1 MNLVT
6 VVMPYF
12 KKKNYIITSIK
23 SVLAQTYKNFELIIV
38 YDDEDMT
45 DLEIIE
51 NIKKKDARIKII
63 VNSKNIG
70 AGPSRNKAIEI
81 ARGDFLAFLDSDD
94 IWEKKKIEIQI
105 KFMLENNFD
114 FSCTSYFIIDEF
126 DNIIDFRRTRQ
137 ILTYSMLLKSC
148 DVGLSTVML
157 KRKLITAE
165 SQFVDLKT
173 KEDFV
178 LWLNI
183 TKKNVNIYGI
193 DQGLCSWR
201 KTHKSLS
208 ANVFQKLFDGF
219 LVYNKYMKFNL
230 LKSLYY
236 LAILSINYLKKRY

>member
-12 KKKNYIITSIK
+12 KKKNYVITSIK

-63 VNSKNIG
+63 VNSKNLG

-105 KFMLENNFD
+105 NFMLENNFD
-114 FSCTSYFIIDEF
+114 FSSTSYFIIDEF

-137 ILTYSMLLKSC
+137 IVTYNTLLKSC

-165 SQFVDLKT
+165 SQFVGLKT

-178 LWLNI
+178 LWLII
-183 TKKNVNIYGI
+183 TKKNINIYGI

-201 KTHKSLS
+201 KTKKSLS
-208 ANVFQKLFDGF
+208 TNVFQKLFDGF

-230 LKSLYY
+230 LKSMYY

>member
-1 MNLVT
+1 MNLVS

-12 KKKNYIITSIK
+12 KKKNYVITSIK

-51 NIKKKDARIKII
+51 NLKTKDARIKII
-63 VNSKNIG
+63 VNSKNLG

-114 FSCTSYFIIDEF
+114 FSSTSYFIIDEF
-126 DNIIDFRRTRQ
+126 DNIIDFRRTRE
-137 ILTYSMLLKSC
+137 IVTFSTLLKSC

-165 SQFVDLKT
+165 RQFAGLKT

-183 TKKNVNIYGI
+183 TKKNINIYGI

-201 KTHKSLS
+201 KTKKSLS
-208 ANVFQKLFDGF
+208 TNAFQKLFDGF
-219 LVYNKYMKFNL
+219 LVYNKYMRFNL

-236 LAILSINYLKKRY
+236 LAIL

>member
-12 KKKNYIITSIK
+12 KKKNYVITSIK

-63 VNSKNIG
+63 VNSKNLG

-105 KFMLENNFD
+105 KFMLDNNFD
-114 FSCTSYFIIDEF
+114 FSSTSYFIIDEF
-126 DNIIDFRRTRQ
+126 DNIIDFRRTRE
-137 ILTYSMLLKSC
+137 IVSFSTLLKSC

-165 SQFVDLKT
+165 SQFVGLKT

-183 TKKNVNIYGI
+183 TKKNINIYGI

-201 KTHKSLS
+201 KIKKSLS
-208 ANVFQKLFDGF
+208 TNVFQKLFDGF